1 MEIVEKPR
9 IGVVGGGS
17 WATAIAKMLT
27 ENNGHINWFMRNI
40 ESIKAFKV
48 LKHNPRY
55 LCGVDFDID
64 KISFSDDLDWVI
76 MNSDVIVFAIPSAF
90 LQNVVTPRLQVS
102 LKDKIIVSA
111 IKGMIPDEN
120 LLIGEFF
127 HQKYEVP
134 LGQIVIIS
142 GPCHAEEIAL
152 ERLSYL
158 TFSSENLRVARTV
171 AQLFECFYVKTT
183 ISDDIYGAE
192 YAAVL
197 KNVFAIASGI
207 CPGLR
212 YGDNFQA
219 VLVANAI
226 QEMERF
232 VNAVHPIQRDIKFSA
247 YLGDLLVTAYSQ
259 FSRNRTFGTM
269 IGKGYSV
276 KSAQMEMLM
285 VAEGYFGVKGIHE
298 INQQY
303 KVHMPI
309 TEAVYNILYER
320 ISPTME
326 IRLLTDELR

>member
-197 KNVFAIASGI
+197 KNVFAIASGV
-207 CPGLR
+207 CDGLR

>member
-142 GPCHAEEIAL
+142 GPCH
-152 ERLSYL
+152 
-158 TFSSENLRVARTV
+158 
-171 AQLFECFYVKTT
+171 
-183 ISDDIYGAE
+183 DIYGAE

-207 CPGLR
+207 CHGLR

>member
-55 LCGVDFDID
+55 LCGVDLD

-158 TFSSENLRVARTV
+158 TFSSENLRVARAV

-183 ISDDIYGAE
+183 ISDDIYGA
-192 YAAVL
+192 
-197 KNVFAIASGI
+197 
-207 CPGLR
+207 
-212 YGDNFQA
+212 
-219 VLVANAI
+219 
-226 QEMERF
+226 
-232 VNAVHPIQRDIKFSA
+232 
-247 YLGDLLVTAYSQ
+247 
-259 FSRNRTFGTM
+259 
-269 IGKGYSV
+269 
-276 KSAQMEMLM
+276 
-285 VAEGYFGVKGIHE
+285 
-298 INQQY
+298 
-303 KVHMPI
+303 
-309 TEAVYNILYER
+309 
-320 ISPTME
+320 
-326 IRLLTDELR
+326 

>member
-158 TFSSENLRVARTV
+158 TFSSENLRVARAV

-207 CPGLR
+207 CHGLR
-212 YGDNFQA
+212 YCDNFQA

>member
-158 TFSSENLRVARTV
+158 TFSSENLRVARAV

-207 CPGLR
+207 CHGLR
-212 YGDNFQA
+212 YVDNFLA

-226 QEMERF
+226 LEMERF

>member
-207 CPGLR
+207 CHGLR
-212 YGDNFQA
+212 YGDKFQA

>member
-142 GPCHAEEIAL
+142 GPCHCL
-152 ERLSYL
+152 LYTSP
-158 TFSSENLRVARTV
+158 S
-171 AQLFECFYVKTT
+171 
-183 ISDDIYGAE
+183 
-192 YAAVL
+192 
-197 KNVFAIASGI
+197 
-207 CPGLR
+207 P
-212 YGDNFQA
+212 
-219 VLVANAI
+219 
-226 QEMERF
+226 
-232 VNAVHPIQRDIKFSA
+232 RD
-247 YLGDLLVTAYSQ
+247 
-259 FSRNRTFGTM
+259 
-269 IGKGYSV
+269 
-276 KSAQMEMLM
+276 
-285 VAEGYFGVKGIHE
+285 
-298 INQQY
+298 
-303 KVHMPI
+303 
-309 TEAVYNILYER
+309 
-320 ISPTME
+320 
-326 IRLLTDELR
+326 

>member
-120 LLIGEFF
+120 LLIG
-127 HQKYEVP
+127 
-134 LGQIVIIS
+134 G
-142 GPCHAEEIAL
+142 
-152 ERLSYL
+152 
-158 TFSSENLRVARTV
+158 
-171 AQLFECFYVKTT
+171 
-183 ISDDIYGAE
+183 
-192 YAAVL
+192 VL
-197 KNVFAIASGI
+197 
-207 CPGLR
+207 P
-212 YGDNFQA
+212 
-219 VLVANAI
+219 
-226 QEMERF
+226 
-232 VNAVHPIQRDIKFSA
+232 P
-247 YLGDLLVTAYSQ
+247 
-259 FSRNRTFGTM
+259 
-269 IGKGYSV
+269 
-276 KSAQMEMLM
+276 
-285 VAEGYFGVKGIHE
+285 
-298 INQQY
+298 
-303 KVHMPI
+303 
-309 TEAVYNILYER
+309 
-320 ISPTME
+320 E
-326 IRLLTDELR
+326 IRGTSRTDCNYFWTLPRGGNSLGTFVLSDILQ

>member
-1 MEIVEKPR
+1 MENLEKPR

-17 WATAIAKMLT
+17 WATAIAKILT

-55 LCGVDFDID
+55 LCEVEFDLD
-64 KISFSDDLDWVI
+64 KITFTDDLDRLV

-90 LQNVVTPRLQVS
+90 VKNVVTSRLQVA
-102 LKDKIIVSA
+102 LKDKIVVSA
-111 IKGMIPDEN
+111 IKGIIPDDN
-120 LLIGEFF
+120 LVIGEFF
-127 HQKYEVP
+127 HQRYEVP
-134 LGQIVIIS
+134 LEQIVIIS

-158 TFSSENLRVARTV
+158 TFSSESLRVARSV
-171 AQLFECFYVKTT
+171 AQLFECFYVKTS
-183 ISDDIYGAE
+183 ISEDIYGSE
-192 YAAVL
+192 YGAVL

-207 CPGLR
+207 CHGLR

-219 VLVANAI
+219 VLISNAI

-232 VNAVHPIQRDIKFSA
+232 VDAVHPIQRDIKFSA
-247 YLGDLLVTAYSQ
+247 YLGDLLVTSYSQ

-285 VAEGYFGVKGIHE
+285 IAEGYFGVKAIHE
-298 INQQY
+298 INEQY

-309 TEAVYNILYER
+309 TDAVYNILYER